1 MFGFLNS
8 TVLFA
13 ALAALIPLI
22 IHLFSR
28 RRVKV
33 VEFSSLKH
41 LKAMQRRQVRRLKIR
56 QLLLLLLRMLIIL
69 VVVMAFARP
78 TMKSG
83 AIGAHA
89 SVSAVILLDNSA
101 SMSRSV
107 TDGNLF
113 EIARERVSQLLDSF
127 GEGDQVAL
135 LTLGR
140 DDDGPAG
147 MLASVAVAREK
158 LSQLR
163 TGYEVADLTGGL
175 ERATT
180 LLENASS
187 VNKELYIVSDRQ
199 SHGLPE
205 EPLLAESEARVC
217 FVDLPLGEHDNCTVT
232 GLDFGGELI
241 LPGHDFEI
249 TTMVRNHSNLKRD
262 DLIVSLFLDGN
273 RVAQTEL
280 QIDPG
285 QEAAARFT
293 RSVSRTGYHS
303 GRVEISDDDLMA
315 DNQYYFSFHIPD
327 HFNLL
332 LVKGDP
338 AADLISLALVP
349 SLSINQYWS
358 VKEVTPDGLAG
369 IDFLDYN
376 VVILAG
382 APALSETYV
391 ERLKSFVNS
400 GRSLFFTMGGSTDP
414 DFFNSRWGD
423 FAGVEIDE
431 PMKTDISR
439 AGYFAMSSYET
450 EHPVFSV
457 FDSDDNRPPEIK
469 FYTLPKV
476 HTLDGTR
483 TLMLFSGDR
492 PALIEN
498 SFGQGKLLTFTGPI
512 DPAYSDLAGHAFFV
526 PFMSRCVEYL
536 TSRLVGF
543 DLDDFVGDRLSRS
556 VVIRGSVSMPLQVL
570 APDSVTHSVPPE
582 ENSGSLVYRP
592 TATGLPG
599 IYRTSYLGREV
610 DRFAVNVRPVEG
622 DLAAVDIDQLAV
634 ALGAEPYQVLSNSTQ
649 LAATVAEWRFGKEL
663 WQLFL
668 WLAAILMVLEML
680 LARSRTSEEE
690 V

>member
-28 RRVKV
+28 RRVKI

-41 LKAMQRRQVRRLKIR
+41 LKAMQRRQVRRLKVR

-69 VVVMAFARP
+69 AVVMAFARP
-78 TMKSG
+78 TLKSG
-83 AIGAHA
+83 GIGAHA
-89 SVSAVILLDNSA
+89 SVAAVVLIDNSA
-101 SMSRSV
+101 SMSRTV

-113 EIARERVSQLLDSF
+113 EIARERVGQLLDSF

-140 DDDGPAG
+140 DDRNPSGQ
-147 MLASVAVAREK
+147 LTSVAVAREK
-158 LSQLR
+158 LANLQV
-163 TGYEVADLTGGL
+163 GHDVADLTGGL

-205 EPLLAESEARVC
+205 QPLLAESEARVC

-241 LPGHDFEI
+241 LPGHDFEL
-249 TTMVRNHSNLKRD
+249 TALVRNQSSLTRD

-280 QIDPG
+280 QVEPG

-293 RSVSRTGYHS
+293 RAVSRTGYHS
-303 GRVEISDDDLMA
+303 GRVEISDDDLIA

-327 HFNLL
+327 RFNLL
-332 LVKGDP
+332 LVKGDL

-358 VKEVTPDGLAG
+358 VKDVAPDNLAG
-369 IDFLDYN
+369 INFFDYD

-382 APALSETYV
+382 APSLAETYV
-391 ERLKSFVNS
+391 ERLKTFVNR
-400 GRSLFFTMGGSTDP
+400 GRSLLITMGGSTDP
-414 DFFNSRWGD
+414 DFFNSRWAD
-423 FAGVEIDE
+423 LAGVVIDE
-431 PMKTDISR
+431 PMKTNVSR
-439 AGYFAMSSYET
+439 AGYFALSSYET

-457 FDSDDNRPPEIK
+457 FDTEDNTPPEIK
-469 FYTLPKV
+469 FYTLPRV
-476 HTLDGTR
+476 HTTDDAR

-492 PALIEN
+492 PALVEN
-498 SFGQGKLLTFTGPI
+498 SFGRGKLLTFTGPI
-512 DPAYSDLAGHAFFV
+512 DPALSDLAGHAFFV
-526 PFMSRCVEYL
+526 PFVSRCVEYL

-543 DLDDFVGDRLSRS
+543 DLDDFTGDRLSRS

-570 APDSVTHSVPPE
+570 APDSITNSVPPE
-582 ENSGSLVYRP
+582 ENSGALVYRP
-592 TATGLPG
+592 PVTDLPG

-610 DRFAVNVRPVEG
+610 DRFALNVRPVEG
-622 DLAAVDIDQLAV
+622 DLAAVDIDQLAI
-634 ALGAEPYQVLSNSTQ
+634 ALGVEDYQTLADGTQ
-649 LAATVAEWRFGKEL
+649 LATIVAEWRFGKEL

-668 WLAAILMVLEML
+668 WLAVILMVLEML
-680 LARSRTSEEE
+680 LARSRNREEE

>member
-28 RRVKV
+28 RRVKI

-41 LKAMQRRQVRRLKIR
+41 LKAMQRRQVRRLKVR

-83 AIGAHA
+83 GLGAHA

-113 EIARERVSQLLDSF
+113 EIARERVGQLLDSF

-135 LTLGR
+135 LTLGHDAAPTGKLTSVAMAR
-140 DDDGPAG
+140 E
-147 MLASVAVAREK
+147 MLA
-158 LSQLR
+158 QLQ

-175 ERATT
+175 ERAMAM
-180 LLENASS
+180 LEQASS
-187 VNKELYIVSDRQ
+187 VNKELYIVTDRQ
-199 SHGLPE
+199 SHDLPE
-205 EPLLAESEARVC
+205 QPLLAESEARVC
-217 FVDLPLGEHDNCTVT
+217 FVDLPLSEHDNCTIT
-232 GLDFGGELI
+232 ALDFGGELI

-249 TTMVRNHSNLKRD
+249 TTMIRNNSSLRRD

-285 QEAAARFT
+285 QEEAARFS

-303 GRVEISDDDLMA
+303 GRVEISDDDLMV
-315 DNQYYFSFHIPD
+315 DNKYYFSFHIPD
-327 HFNLL
+327 RFNLL

-358 VKEVTPDGLAG
+358 VKDVTPSDLAG
-369 IDFLDYN
+369 IDFLDYD

-382 APALSETYV
+382 APILSETYV
-391 ERLKSFVNS
+391 ERLKAFVNR
-400 GRSLFFTMGGSTDP
+400 GRSLFFTMSSSTDP
-414 DFFNSRWGD
+414 DFFNSRWSELT
-423 FAGVEIDE
+423 GVSLDE
-431 PMKTDISR
+431 PMKANVSR
-439 AGYFAMSSYET
+439 SGYFALSSYES

-457 FDSDDNRPPEIK
+457 FDTDDNRPPEIK

-476 HTLDGTR
+476 HTLEGAR

-498 SFGQGKLLTFTGPI
+498 SFGQGKLLTFTGPV
-512 DPAYSDLAGHAFFV
+512 DPALSDLAGHAFFV

-543 DLDDFVGDRLSRS
+543 DLDDFTGDRLSRA

-582 ENSGSLVYRP
+582 ENSGALVYRP
-592 TATGLPG
+592 TVADLPG

-610 DRFAVNVRPVEG
+610 DRFALNVRPVEG
-622 DLAAVDIDQLAV
+622 DLAAVDIEQLAV
-634 ALGAEPYQVLSNSTQ
+634 ALGAAEYHTLSPGTP
-649 LAATVAEWRFGKEL
+649 LAAIVAEWRFGKEL

-668 WLAAILMVLEML
+668 WLAAILMALEML
-680 LARSRTSEEE
+680 LSRSRGTEEE